1 MPLKRVCVY
10 CGSAA
15 GSDPRFTAAASA
27 LGHLLAERGI
37 TLVYGGGRVGLMGV
51 VADAVLER
59 GGEVIGV
66 IPEKLYTLETA
77 HAGLSELIV
86 VDSMHAR
93 KSLMAHLANAF
104 IAMPGGWG
112 TLEELFEMSAW
123 RQLRFHEKPLG
134 LLNTAGYY
142 DALLSFLQGAD
153 KQGFVRPGA
162 HTLWSVQ
169 QEPAALL
176 DILAES

>member
-1 MPLKRVCVY
+1 MLLKRVCVY
-10 CGSAA
+10 CGSAM
-15 GSDPRFTAAASA
+15 GQDLRFAQAARAM
-27 LGHLLAERGI
+27 GHALAERGI
-37 TLVYGGGRVGLMGV
+37 TLVYGGGRIGLMGA

-77 HAGLSELIV
+77 HAGLSELMV

-93 KSLMAHLANAF
+93 KSLMAHLSNAF
-104 IAMPGGWG
+104 VALAGGWG

-142 DALLSFLQGAD
+142 DDLLTFLEGAA
-153 KQGFVRPGA
+153 KQGFVRPGPHA
-162 HTLWSVQ
+162 LWSVHVD
-169 QEPAALL
+169 PAALL
-176 DILAES
+176 DLLAQE